1 MKLDLKYRH
10 VLPRRTFLR
19 SAAGAL
25 IGMPMLDEMRRNSAF
40 GAPEPV
46 PARFVTVFF
55 AHGVTGRWFQ
65 THYGAGPRL
74 APDPLLPLDGLRSKL
89 GIYSGLH
96 QTESG
101 THAQS
106 GVQCFTGIAGRGSTS
121 SIRAQGASIDQVVL
135 KNGYAG
141 GRSPSPIQTLAAA
154 TYFNTRNYS
163 NERHTWREDG
173 QVAAE
178 PYSEVDVLFKA
189 VMGLAPAPKPPMG
202 SAPVDNKKQIYAKSV
217 LDTAMEE
224 YKHWTSDAAGL
235 SSSSR
240 ARLRDHLEEVRSL
253 ELRIGQLQADGGGTS
268 AACTLSA
275 PQVTTSRRA
284 LEKEGAGSNDRVVD
298 AVMWEK
304 VWQAMADTYAM
315 ALSCDIARFGNI
327 TFQGAGDHVRFKTA
341 WKYKDQTINFA
352 DNGESNHLS
361 YYHNV
366 ANDENSSANIGA
378 RMHSLYMLAQVEY
391 FLSRL
396 DRIQAENGKTYLE
409 ANPVMVSSEL
419 GDGGGGHSTR
429 NVLHVISGAN
439 GRFKTGQPFMFD
451 THASNF
457 YNAVLQGLGVNQ
469 FMGFSK
475 DAAQRDKVLGQ
486 IKA

>member
-19 SAAGAL
+19 GTAGAL
-25 IGMPMLDEMRRNSAF
+25 IGLPMLDEMRLNSAF
-40 GAPEPV
+40 GAPEAV
-46 PARFVTVFF
+46 PPRFITVFF

-65 THYGAGPRL
+65 THYGAGARL
-74 APDPLLPLDGLRSKL
+74 APDPLLPLDDLRPKL

-121 SIRAQGASIDQVVL
+121 SIRAQGPSIDQVVL
-135 KNGYAG
+135 KHGYSG
-141 GRSPSPIQTLAAA
+141 GRSPSPMQTLAAA

-178 PYSEVDVLFKA
+178 PYGEVELLFKA
-189 VMGLAPAPKPPMG
+189 VMGLAPPSKPPTG
-202 SAPVDNKKQIYAKSV
+202 SAPEDNKQQIYAKSV
-217 LDTAMEE
+217 LDTALEE

-235 SSSSR
+235 SSASR

-253 ELRIGQLQADGGGTS
+253 EMRIGQLQSNGGASGS
-268 AACTLSA
+268 ACALMTPSN
-275 PQVTTSRRA
+275 TTSRRA

-315 ALSCDIARFGNI
+315 ALACDIARFGNI
-327 TFQGAGDHVRFKTA
+327 TFQGAGDHVRFKTT
-341 WKYKDQTINFA
+341 WKYKEQNITFA
-352 DNGESNHLS
+352 DNGESNHLA

-366 ANDENSSANIGA
+366 SGDENSSANIGA
-378 RMHSLYMLAQVEY
+378 RRHSLYLLAQVEY
-391 FLSRL
+391 FLKRL
-396 DRIQAENGKTYLE
+396 DSIQAENGGTFLE

-429 NVLHVISGAN
+429 NILHVISGAN
-439 GRFKTGQPFMFD
+439 RRFKTGQSFMFD

-457 YNAVLQGLGVNQ
+457 YNAVLQGLGVGQ
-469 FMGFSK
+469 FMGVSK

-486 IKA
+486 IRA